1 MEIRLNMINMI
12 TTNKRLIIN
21 IRSRALKM
29 AEQRQERS
37 KQLPAPPPVSFPP
50 LLPPSFTFAHVVH
63 NCLFPFGHSSGIQP
77 THPPHHSHEG
87 WCLPSPARCH
97 FQGFMIQSRTR
108 GGARGGAAKFHY
120 YYNHSMSE
128 NI

>member
-21 IRSRALKM
+21 IRSRALEM

-77 THPPHHSHEG
+77 THPHIIHMRAGVCPPLLG
-87 WCLPSPARCH
+87 V
-97 FQGFMIQSRTR
+97 ISR
-108 GGARGGAAKFHY
+108 A
-120 YYNHSMSE
+120 S
-128 NI
+128 